1 MHAFLARLGR
11 TCARHHWIV
20 IAAWLVL
27 VVGLVVGNN
36 RWGGTYNNNYTVPG
50 SQSDKGTQ
58 IIASEFPG
66 QSTFVGQLVFHSP
79 PGTTVLQQEG
89 AVNQAVANTT
99 KLTHVISATSPF
111 ATNPQTV
118 SPDGTIAYANV
129 NFDISTDTLG
139 ADYLAQLNQAVAS
152 ARAAGLTVEYG
163 AAAGQIDRSTNDLG
177 SEIVGIVVAFV
188 LLFLMFFSVVA
199 ALIPLVSA
207 VFSVLSALSIIGLL
221 AAVVTFPTTGPT
233 LATLLG
239 LGVAIDYG
247 LFQVARHREHLADT
261 DDYVGAASSANT
273 HSGMAVLVAGTTVII
288 AMLGLYIA
296 GLPFIS
302 ALGVSAALG
311 VATTMIAALTLIPA
325 FLGLSGRT
333 IRAMRFRRRRAG
345 SGADGTTVPPA
356 PPQPRRQAAPG
367 GGGASG
373 PGASPAPG
381 GPGMTEPGL
390 RGSGAGPS
398 SSGSGTGRG
407 RSDSG
412 TTPGLSSSGPG
423 TGPGLGGS
431 GANAASRAPGGAGGR
446 PGESGTP
453 GGARTDSVVHPAHER
468 GAFAR
473 WGRYVSRQPWPWAIG
488 AVAALLVIT
497 IPLIWIS
504 FGQLGPGT
512 DPTSYSDRRA
522 YDLIAQGFGPG
533 TNGPLTVVVEVPPG
547 TNAETLLTSTQLTLE
562 QQPGVASVTQ
572 PLVNPGGTA
581 AILNVIPTTG
591 PSDQATTDLLHRLRD
606 DVLPTVPATT
616 FVTGTTAGYDDFTA
630 RTVERLPWL
639 ILAVVVLS
647 LLLLTTAFRSL
658 AIGIQAAVFNLLSVG
673 AAYGVIVAVFQWG
686 WGASLIGVDMGL
698 SIPAYVPMIMFAV
711 VFGLS
716 MDYEVFL
723 MSRVHEA
730 YLHTHDTRRS
740 VALGIGGTARVITT
754 AALIMIVVFISFVA
768 DPDPTIKMLAVGMA
782 ASVLLDAS
790 IVRMILVPAILS
802 ILDDRSWWIPRWLDR
817 LLPRLDIEGA
827 PPPKPQLEGA
837 RR

>member
-20 IAAWLVL
+20 IGAWLVL

-36 RWGGTYNNNYTVPG
+36 RWGGDYVNDYTVPG
-50 SQSDKGTQ
+50 SQSDKGAQ
-58 IIASEFPG
+58 VISDEFLG
-66 QSTFVGQLVFHSP
+66 QSTFVGQLVFQAP
-79 PGTTVLQQEG
+79 PGATVVAQQNVINE
-89 AVNQAVANTT
+89 AVANTA
-99 KLTHVISATSPF
+99 KLGHVISATSPF
-111 ATNPQTV
+111 ATSPPTV
-118 SPDGTIAYANV
+118 SPDGTIAYGNV
-129 NFDISTDTLG
+129 NYDISTDTLG
-139 ADYLAQLNQAVAS
+139 DDYLDQLNQAVAP

-163 AAAGQIDRSTNDLG
+163 AASGQIARGTNDLG
-177 SEIVGIVVAFV
+177 SELVGIIVAFV
-188 LLFLMFFSVVA
+188 LLFLIFFSIVA

-207 VFSVLSALSIIGLL
+207 VFSVLAALSIIGLL

-247 LFQVARHREHLADT
+247 LFQVARHREDLADT
-261 DDYVGAASSANT
+261 DDYVGAAASANT
-273 HSGMAVLVAGTTVII
+273 HSGMAILVAGTTVII

-311 VATTMIAALTLIPA
+311 VAMTMIAALTLIPA

-333 IRAMRFRRRRAG
+333 VRAMRFRRRREVG
-345 SGADGTTVPPA
+345 VGIPPA
-356 PPQPRRQAAPG
+356 PPHPRQN
-367 GGGASG
+367 
-373 PGASPAPG
+373 G
-381 GPGMTEPGL
+381 GPGGSLKGGEAGAGRSPVSDADEGVTGR
-390 RGSGAGPS
+390 RGRVDSAEGDAGPAGPS
-398 SSGSGTGRG
+398 PVPDAGPAGQPEAAGPRRASAS
-407 RSDSG
+407 
-412 TTPGLSSSGPG
+412 PGANV
-423 TGPGLGGS
+423 GGS
-431 GANAASRAPGGAGGR
+431 S
-446 PGESGTP
+446 
-453 GGARTDSVVHPAHER
+453 GGARTDSVTHPSHEH

-473 WGRYVSRQPWPWAIG
+473 WGRYVSRRPWPWAIA
-488 AVAALLVIT
+488 AVVALLVIT
-497 IPLIWIS
+497 IPLIWID

-512 DPTSYSDRRA
+512 DPPSYTDRRA
-522 YDLIAQGFGPG
+522 YDLISQGFGPG
-533 TNGPLTVVVEVPPG
+533 ANGPLTIVVEIPPG
-547 TNAETLLTSTQLTLE
+547 SSAETLLTSTRLSLE

-572 PLVNPGGTA
+572 PLVDPQGTA
-581 AILNVIPTTG
+581 ALINVIPTTG
-591 PSDQATTDLLHRLRD
+591 PTDQATTDLLHRIRD
-606 DVLPTVPATT
+606 DVMPNVPATT
-616 FVTGTTAGYDDFTA
+616 YVTGQTAGYDDFTA

-639 ILAVVVLS
+639 ILAVVILS

-658 AIGIQAAVFNLLSVG
+658 VIGIQAALMNLLSVG

-686 WGASLIGVDMGL
+686 WGASWIGVDMPL

-730 YLHTHDTRRS
+730 YLHTRDTRRS

-782 ASVLLDAS
+782 VSVLLDAS

-802 ILDDRSWWIPRWLDR
+802 ILGDRSWWIPRWLDR
-817 LLPRLDIEGA
+817 ILPHLDIEGA
-827 PPPKPQLEGA
+827 PPPKPQLEEA
-837 RR
+837 HR